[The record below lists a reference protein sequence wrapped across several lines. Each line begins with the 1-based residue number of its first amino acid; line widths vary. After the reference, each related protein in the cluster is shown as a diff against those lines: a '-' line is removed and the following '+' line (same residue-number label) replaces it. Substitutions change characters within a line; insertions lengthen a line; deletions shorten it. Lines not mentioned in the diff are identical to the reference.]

1 MRSKVA
7 NMLNLISDKQLTAA
21 PVRKGEENVRKI
33 TIALAGNPNS
43 GKTTIFNNLTG
54 ANQHVGNYGGVTVE
68 TKEGSLRFGDYLIQI
83 VDLPGTY
90 SLTAY
95 SIEEIVARD
104 FIIHEQ
110 PDVIVDIVDGSNL
123 ERNLYLTMQLR
134 ELGAP
139 LVVALNMADEMKKKG
154 ASVDLDKLSLDLG
167 APVVPTVGTRRKGM
181 KKLLDAIVDV
191 ATGRW
196 QKSHAPAIH
205 YGAEIDEEITRIAQP
220 ICDFAQR
227 LRRENVPAKQYLC
240 LSTSPQWVALKLLE
254 NDKEVLRV
262 VADSQV
268 ETLVQEQLERSRKH
282 LTAIFGEEPEIVIA
296 EQRYGYVR
304 GICREVVRQTAQA
317 RMDRSARIDRVL
329 TNRLLGLPIFA
340 VLMYLTFY
348 LVFTVGAL
356 PMNWIESG
364 IGFVLQK
371 IDLLWPAGRAE
382 FLKSLLADGVIAGV
396 GNVLVFLP
404 NIMLLFMAITL
415 LEDTG
420 YMARAAFIMDR
431 LMKWVGLHGKSFIP
445 MLTGFGCTV
454 PAIMGTR
461 VLDNRRDRLTTMMVL
476 PLMSCGARFPIYALI
491 IPAFFAERYR
501 ATAMYAIYI
510 VGILLAIV
518 VARLLRSTMFKGEA
532 SPFVMELPP
541 YRIPTGRA
549 VLIHTWQRSR
559 MYLRKAGT
567 IILALSIVMWFLTS
581 YPKMPPEKQ
590 QAYAGAELAEAQ
602 VGYSFAG
609 RIGHAMEPALKPLG
623 FDWKIGTALVG
634 AFAAKEVFVAQLGIV
649 YAIEDTDALD
659 EEQADTDQSST
670 AAAEE
675 RSELDTLRGH
685 LQANYSPLVGFC
697 IMLFCLIATPCMATV
712 AVTRREAGG
721 WRWALLQFGGLTTVA
736 YVLTLL
742 VYQVGAVLQI
752 GI

>member
-1 MRSKVA
+1 
-7 NMLNLISDKQLTAA
+7 MLNLISDNQITKTAKKVDDK
-21 PVRKGEENVRKI
+21 PKKI
-33 TIALAGNPNS
+33 IIALAGNPNS

-54 ANQHVGNYGGVTVE
+54 ANQRVGNYGGVTVE
-68 TKEGSLRFGDYLIQI
+68 TKEGSLRYGPYKIH
-83 VDLPGTY
+83 VTDLPGTY

-154 ASVDLDKLSLDLG
+154 ITVELDKISQDLG
-167 APVVPTVGTRRKGM
+167 APVIPTVGTRKKGM
-181 KKLLDAIVDV
+181 KKLLDAIVEV
-191 ATGRW
+191 ATGQR
-196 QKSHAPAIH
+196 QKPDAPAIH
-205 YGAEIDEEITRIAQP
+205 YGEEIDEELTKIAQP
-220 ICDFAQR
+220 ICDFAER
-227 LRRENVPAKQYLC
+227 LRRENAPPRQYLC

-262 VADSQV
+262 LSDSEV
-268 ETLVQEQLERSRKH
+268 EKLVQDQVERSRRH
-282 LTAIFGEEPEIVIA
+282 LTAIFGEEPEIIIA

-304 GICREVVRQTAQA
+304 GICREVVKQTAEA

-340 VLMYLTFY
+340 VLMYLTFWI
-348 LVFTVGAL
+348 VFTVGAI
-356 PMNWIESG
+356 PMGWIEVG

-371 IDLLWPAGRAE
+371 MDLLWPAGRAE

-396 GNVLVFLP
+396 GNVIVFLP
-404 NIMLLFMAITL
+404 NIIILFMAITL

-491 IPAFFAERYR
+491 IPAFFPPRYR
-501 ATAMYAIYI
+501 ATAMYAIYL
-510 VGILLAIV
+510 VGIALAIV
-518 VARLLRSTMFKGEA
+518 VARLLRSTLFKGET

-541 YRIPTGRA
+541 YRIPTVRA

-581 YPKMPPEKQ
+581 YPTMPQEKQ
-590 QAYAGAELAEAQ
+590 QEYAAAELAEAQ

-609 RIGHAMEPALKPLG
+609 RLGHGLEPALKPLG

-649 YAIEDTDALD
+649 YAIEETGSL
-659 EEQADTDQSST
+659 EEELAASGTSEESSGSR
-670 AAAEE
+670 AGEGNE
-675 RSELDTLRGH
+675 SKLDTLRGH
-685 LQANYSPLVGFC
+685 LRAGYSPLVGFC

-721 WRWALLQFGGLTTVA
+721 WRWALLQFGGLTAAA
-736 YVLTLL
+736 YVLTLIM
-742 VYQVGAVLQI
+742 YQVGTVLQI
-752 GI
+752 GTG

>member
-1 MRSKVA
+1 MTNNQILKPRIFVKTSFNEPK
-7 NMLNLISDKQLTAA
+7 
-21 PVRKGEENVRKI
+21 KI
-33 TIALAGNPNS
+33 TIALAGNPNA

-68 TKEGSLRFGDYLIQI
+68 TKEGSLRFGEYLIQV

-123 ERNLYLTMQLR
+123 ERNLYLTMQIR

-154 ASVDLDKLSLDLG
+154 ISVDLDKMSQDLG
-167 APVVPTVGTRRKGM
+167 AAVIPTVGTRKKGM
-181 KKLLDAIVDV
+181 KRLLDAIIEVV
-191 ATGRW
+191 TGQR
-196 QKSHAPAIH
+196 QKPDAPAIR
-205 YGAEIDEEITRIAQP
+205 YGEDIDAELDKIAQP
-220 ICDFAQR
+220 ITDFSEK
-227 LRRENVPAKQYLC
+227 LRREDAPLKQHLC

-262 VADSQV
+262 LADGEARMLVQQQV
-268 ETLVQEQLERSRKH
+268 EISRKH

-304 GICREVVRQTAQA
+304 GICREVVSRTAEA
-317 RMDRSARIDRVL
+317 RMDLSARIDRVL

-340 VLMYLTFY
+340 ILMYLTFY
-348 LVFTVGAL
+348 LVFSVGEI
-356 PMNWIESG
+356 PMGWIESG

-371 IDLLWPAGRAE
+371 IELLWPAGRAE
-382 FLKSLLADGVIAGV
+382 FLQSLICEGVIAGV
-396 GNVLVFLP
+396 GNVIVFLP

-501 ATAMYAIYI
+501 ATAMYAIYLI
-510 VGILLAIV
+510 GIALAIV
-518 VARLLRSTMFKGEA
+518 VARLLRSTLFKGEA

-549 VLIHTWQRSR
+549 ILIHTWQRSR

-581 YPKMPPEKQ
+581 YPTMPPEKQ
-590 QAYAGAELAEAQ
+590 QEYAAAELAEAQ

-609 RIGHAMEPALKPLG
+609 RIGHAMEPALEPLG

-659 EEQADTDQSST
+659 EGLTDADKSS
-670 AAAEE
+670 ALSSEE
-675 RSELDTLRGH
+675 KSELATLRGH
-685 LQANYSPLVGFC
+685 LQASYSPLVGFC

-721 WRWALLQFGGLTTVA
+721 WRWALLQFGGLTAVA
-736 YVLTLL
+736 YVITLL
-742 VYQVGAVLQI
+742 VYQVGTVLQI

>member
-1 MRSKVA
+1 
-7 NMLNLISDKQLTAA
+7 MLNLISDKQITT
-21 PVRKGEENVRKI
+21 PVKKAGEKPRKI

-68 TKEGSLRFGDYLIQI
+68 TKEGTLRFDEYLIQV

-134 ELGAP
+134 ELGVP

-154 ASVDLDKLSLDLG
+154 ISVELDKISLDLG

-181 KKLLDAIVDV
+181 KKLLDAILDV
-191 ATGRW
+191 AAGRW
-196 QKSHAPAIH
+196 QKSDAPAIR
-205 YGAEIDEEITRIAQP
+205 YGEEIDEELTRIAQL
-220 ICDFAQR
+220 ITEQAQKLQQDEGNKNER
-227 LRRENVPAKQYLC
+227 LC
-240 LSTSPQWVALKLLE
+240 LSTSPQWVALKLME

-262 VADSQV
+262 LADS
-268 ETLVQEQLERSRKH
+268 EARKLVQQQVERSRRH

-304 GICREVVRQTAQA
+304 GICREVVRQRAEA

-340 VLMYLTFY
+340 ILMYLSFY
-348 LVFTVGAL
+348 LVFTVGAI
-356 PMNWIESG
+356 PMGWIESG

-371 IDLLWPAGRAE
+371 MDLLWPAGRAE

-396 GNVLVFLP
+396 GNVIVFLP

-491 IPAFFAERYR
+491 IPAFFAPRYR
-501 ATAMYAIYI
+501 ATAMYAIYL
-510 VGILLAIV
+510 VGIALAIV
-518 VARLLRSTMFKGEA
+518 AARLLRSTMFKGDA

-567 IILALSIVMWFLTS
+567 IILVLSIVMWFLTS
-581 YPKMPPEKQ
+581 YPTMPKEKQ
-590 QAYAGAELAEAQ
+590 QAYAAAELAEAQ
-602 VGYSFAG
+602 MGYSFAG
-609 RIGHAMEPALKPLG
+609 RLGHGMEPALKPLG

-649 YAIEDTDALD
+649 YAIEDTDAL
-659 EEQADTDQSST
+659 EAGLTDSQEKT
-670 AAAEE
+670 
-675 RSELDTLRGH
+675 ELDTLRGH

-721 WRWALLQFGGLTTVA
+721 WRWALLQFGGLTAAA
-736 YVLTLL
+736 YVITLL
-742 VYQVGAVLQI
+742 VYQVGTVLQI

>member
-1 MRSKVA
+1 
-7 NMLNLISDKQLTAA
+7 MLNLISDKQVNSSAKDMSDK
-21 PVRKGEENVRKI
+21 PKQI

-68 TKEGSLRFGDYLIQI
+68 TKEGTLRFGEYVIQV

-104 FIIHEQ
+104 FIVHEQ

-134 ELGAP
+134 ELGVP

-154 ASVDLDKLSLDLG
+154 INVELDKISKDLG
-167 APVVPTVGTRRKGM
+167 APVVPTVGTRKKGM
-181 KKLLDAIVDV
+181 KKLLDAIVEV
-191 ATGRW
+191 ATGLR
-196 QKSHAPAIH
+196 QQSDAPAIH
-205 YGAEIDEEITRIAQP
+205 YGEEIDEELTKIAQP
-220 ICDFAQR
+220 IRDFTER
-227 LRRENVPAKQYLC
+227 LRRENAPPKQHLC
-240 LSTSPQWVALKLLE
+240 LSASPQWVALKLLE
-254 NDKEVLRV
+254 NDNEVLRV
-262 VADSQV
+262 LADSETQ
-268 ETLVQEQLERSRKH
+268 TLVQAQLERSRKH
-282 LTAIFGEEPEIVIA
+282 LTAIFAEEPEIVIA

-304 GICREVVRQTAQA
+304 GICREVVRQTAEA
-317 RMDRSARIDRVL
+317 RMDLSARIDAVL

-340 VLMYLTFY
+340 VLMYLAFY
-348 LVFTVGAL
+348 LVFTVGAI
-356 PMNWIESG
+356 PMGWIESA
-364 IGFVLQK
+364 IGFVVQK

-382 FLKSLLADGVIAGV
+382 FLKSLITDGIIAGV
-396 GNVLVFLP
+396 GNVIVFLP

-461 VLDNRRDRLTTMMVL
+461 VLDNRRDRLTTIMVL

-491 IPAFFAERYR
+491 IPAFFPPQYR
-501 ATAMYAIYI
+501 ATALYAIYI
-510 VGILLAIV
+510 IGILLAIG
-518 VARLLRSTMFKGEA
+518 VARLLRSTMLKGEA

-549 VLIHTWQRSR
+549 ILIHTWQRSK

-581 YPKMPPEKQ
+581 YPTMPQEKQ
-590 QAYAGAELAEAQ
+590 QEYAAEDFAEAQ

-609 RIGHAMEPALKPLG
+609 RMGHALEPALKPLG
-623 FDWKIGTALVG
+623 FDWKLGTALVG

-649 YAIEDTDALD
+649 YAIEDTGTSKD
-659 EEQADTDQSST
+659 SSGST
-670 AAAEE
+670 AGEGEE
-675 RSELDTLRGH
+675 SKLETLRGH
-685 LQANYSPLVGFC
+685 LQASYSPLVGFC

-721 WRWALLQFGGLTTVA
+721 WRWALLQFGGLTTAA
-736 YVLTLL
+736 YVITLL
-742 VYQVGAVLQI
+742 VYQVGTVLQI
-752 GI
+752 GTGA

>member
-1 MRSKVA
+1 
-7 NMLNLISDKQLTAA
+7 MLNLISDKQINS
-21 PVRKGEENVRKI
+21 PVKDTSDKPKKI

-68 TKEGSLRFGDYLIQI
+68 TKEGTLKFGEYRIHV

-134 ELGAP
+134 ELGVP

-154 ASVDLDKLSLDLG
+154 VSVELDKMSQDLG
-167 APVVPTVGTRRKGM
+167 APIVPTVGTRRKGM
-181 KKLLDAIVDV
+181 KKLLDAIVEV
-191 ATGRW
+191 ATGQW
-196 QKSHAPAIH
+196 QKPDVPAIR
-205 YGAEIDEEITRIAQP
+205 YGEEIDEELTKIAQL
-220 ICDFAQR
+220 ITDQAQR
-227 LRRENVPAKQYLC
+227 LQQDGVNKNEHLC
-240 LSTSPQWVALKLLE
+240 LSTTPRWVALKLLE

-262 VADSQV
+262 LADSETRKLVQQQV
-268 ETLVQEQLERSRKH
+268 EISRRH
-282 LTAIFGEEPEIVIA
+282 LTGIFAEEPEIVIA

-304 GICREVVRQTAQA
+304 GICRVVVKQIAEV
-317 RMDRSARIDRVL
+317 RMDLSARIDRVL

-340 VLMYLTFY
+340 ILMYLSFY
-348 LVFTVGAL
+348 LVFTVGAI
-356 PMNWIESG
+356 PMGWIESG

-371 IDLLWPAGRAE
+371 MDLLWPAGRAE

-396 GNVLVFLP
+396 GNVIVFLP

-491 IPAFFAERYR
+491 IPAFFAKEYR
-501 ATAMYAIYI
+501 ATALYAIYLI
-510 VGILLAIV
+510 GIALAIV

-541 YRIPTGRA
+541 YRIPTLRA

-581 YPKMPPEKQ
+581 YPTMPEEKQ
-590 QAYAGAELAEAQ
+590 QEYSAAELAEAQ

-609 RIGHAMEPALKPLG
+609 RLGHGLEPVLKPLG

-649 YAIEDTDALD
+649 YAIEDTDALG
-659 EEQADTDQSST
+659 EELTDTDESSVSEPEKKSELNTLQKHLQSSY
-670 AAAEE
+670 
-675 RSELDTLRGH
+675 
-685 LQANYSPLVGFC
+685 NPLVGFC

-721 WRWALLQFGGLTTVA
+721 WRWAMLQFGGLTTVA

-742 VYQVGAVLQI
+742 VYQIGTVLQI
-752 GI
+752 GTGA

>member
-1 MRSKVA
+1 
-7 NMLNLISDKQLTAA
+7 LNLISDKQINTSPAQKA
-21 PVRKGEENVRKI
+21 SEKARKI
-33 TIALAGNPNS
+33 TIALAGNPNA

-68 TKEGSLRFGDYLIQI
+68 TKEGHLRFGEYLIQV

-154 ASVDLDKLSLDLG
+154 ISVELDKFSQDLG
-167 APVVPTVGTRRKGM
+167 ASVVPTVGTRKKGM
-181 KKLLDAIVDV
+181 KKLLDAIVEV
-191 ATGRW
+191 ATGQG
-196 QKSHAPAIH
+196 QKPDAPAIR
-205 YGAEIDEEITRIAQP
+205 YGEEIDEELNKIAQL
-220 ICDFAQR
+220 ITDQAQR
-227 LRRENVPAKQYLC
+227 FQQDGVNKNEYLC

-262 VADSQV
+262 LADSETRKLVRQQV
-268 ETLVQEQLERSRKH
+268 ERSRKH
-282 LTAIFGEEPEIVIA
+282 LTTIFGEEPEIVIA

-304 GICREVVRQTAQA
+304 GICREVVRQTAEA

-340 VLMYLTFY
+340 ILMYLSFY
-348 LVFTVGAL
+348 LVFTVGAI
-356 PMNWIESG
+356 PMGWIESG

-371 IDLLWPAGRAE
+371 MDLLWPAGRAE
-382 FLKSLLADGVIAGV
+382 FLRSLLADGVIAGV
-396 GNVLVFLP
+396 GNVIVFLP

-491 IPAFFAERYR
+491 IPAFFAPQYR
-501 ATAMYAIYI
+501 ATAMYAIYL
-510 VGILLAIV
+510 VGIALAIV

-541 YRIPTGRA
+541 YRIPTVRA
-549 VLIHTWQRSR
+549 VLIHTWQRSK

-567 IILALSIVMWFLTS
+567 IILVLSIVMWFLTS
-581 YPKMPPEKQ
+581 YPTMPQEKQ
-590 QAYAGAELAEAQ
+590 QEYAAAELAEAQ

-609 RIGHAMEPALKPLG
+609 RLGHAMEPALKPLG

-649 YAIEDTDALD
+649 YAIQDTDAL
-659 EEQADTDQSST
+659 EEELTE
-670 AAAEE
+670 AEE
-675 RSELDTLRGH
+675 SSVAATPEEKSELDTLRGH
-685 LQANYSPLVGFC
+685 LQASYSPLVGFC

-721 WRWALLQFGGLTTVA
+721 WRWAILQFGGLTTVA
-736 YVLTLL
+736 YVLTML
-742 VYQVGAVLQI
+742 VYQAGTVLQI
-752 GI
+752 GTGS